1 MTFTLPLLRRR
12 APGLALSVLPAFV
25 AALIAGAA
33 PIGARAQ
40 TVAPETTT
48 ETTAETTTEAA
59 TETMPETM
67 PETTAEAATEA
78 AAPPASAD
86 SVVAIVNGEEIT
98 LGELIIMRTDLPE
111 EYRQLPPA
119 QIMEALLSR
128 VAVETTLAKR
138 AIAEGLD
145 ATLHA
150 KLRARVD
157 ARSRLAEARIRQV
170 IEAASNEEALRAAYA
185 GVLANHVPVPEV
197 RASHILVAEK
207 AKAEDLLAQIANG
220 ASFADLAAEHGT
232 DGTKTSGGDLGWFE
246 MGQMVPEFAQAA
258 FAAEDGAYVGPVQ
271 TQFGWHLIHVTG
283 KRERPAPSYEDSVTQ
298 IGEEL
303 ANKAAE
309 AEITAARD
317 GADVQRPD
325 IQPADGAIADETLL
339 NAK

>member
-12 APGLALSVLPAFV
+12 APGLALSVLPALV

-40 TVAPETTT
+40 TVAPETTA
-48 ETTAETTTEAA
+48 ETTAETTTA
-59 TETMPETM
+59 TTATTAETMPETM
-67 PETTAEAATEA
+67 PEAATEA